1 MTTAIISALP
11 EEQAGLQELLQSAQR
26 VQAAGRT
33 FWRGEL
39 QGQPVVL
46 ALSGIGKVAAATTA
60 TALIERMGVQRL
72 LFTGVAGGLAQQVRV
87 GDVVIGTEYLQHDM
101 NASPIFPQYEVP
113 LYARSRFAASAELV
127 ATVSIAACAV
137 FTPARSLGGRRFRG
151 QTVENRVAFGD
162 TDEPIAV
169 AIGAGGIDKRYRF
182 LGGLNR
188 NPSAAQ
194 TPSAQFGVTNVVHQG
209 LIVSGDRFVSTT
221 AESLALQAAL
231 PDALC
236 VEMEGAAVAQV
247 CFDYALPF
255 VAVRSISDRAD
266 DAAHR
271 DFPEFLRT
279 VAAPLSRALICK
291 TMELL

>member
-11 EEQAGLQELLQSAQR
+11 EEQSGLQELLQGAQR

-39 QGQPVVL
+39 LGKPVVL

-72 LFTGVAGGLAQQVRV
+72 LFTGVAGGLAPQVQV
-87 GDVVIGTEYLQHDM
+87 GDVVIGSEYLQHDM

-113 LYARSRFAASAELV
+113 LYARSRFAASAELI
-127 ATVSIAACAV
+127 AIISIAAREV
-137 FTPARSLGGRRFRG
+137 FAPANG
-151 QTVENRVAFGD
+151 QFDPNMV
-162 TDEPIAV
+162 
-169 AIGAGGIDKRYRF
+169 
-182 LGGLNR
+182 L
-188 NPSAAQ
+188 
-194 TPSAQFGVTNVVHQG
+194 HQG

-221 AESLALQAAL
+221 AESAALQAAL

-236 VEMEGAAVAQV
+236 VEMEGAALAQV

-279 VAAPLSRALICK
+279 VAAPLSKALICK

>member
-11 EEQAGLQELLQSAQR
+11 EEQSGLQELLQGAQR

-33 FWRGEL
+33 FWRGQL
-39 QGQPVVL
+39 LGQPVVL

-72 LFTGVAGGLAQQVRV
+72 LFTGVAGGLAPQVRV
-87 GDVVIGTEYLQHDM
+87 GDVVIGAEYLQHDM

-113 LYARSRFAASAELV
+113 LYARSRFAANAELV
-127 ATVSIAACAV
+127 AIVSIAARAV
-137 FTPARSLGGRRFRG
+137 FAPKNG
-151 QTVENRVAFGD
+151 QFDPNIV
-162 TDEPIAV
+162 
-169 AIGAGGIDKRYRF
+169 
-182 LGGLNR
+182 L
-188 NPSAAQ
+188 
-194 TPSAQFGVTNVVHQG
+194 HQG

-221 AESLALQAAL
+221 AESAALQAAL

-236 VEMEGAAVAQV
+236 VEMEGAALAQV

-255 VAVRSISDRAD
+255 VALRSISDRAD

-271 DFPEFLRT
+271 DFPEFLRN
-279 VAAPLSRALICK
+279 VAAPLSKALICK